1 MDTRVQIPQS
11 RGNRALESMQVARR
25 VADST
30 SGEPRRVPITSTAQS
45 AVFLSVDASHGL
57 PITEISA
64 SRTSPL
70 AASKTPQ
77 RNATAAAATSK
88 APLPAISSPPPAQ
101 QQSVSKQQS
110 PDQTPS
116 RVPSLSTPSRF
127 PSLSP
132 SSLHTRPA
140 SSSQFLRPQDR
151 QLVSIVAETTGSS
164 QERYSRQLSL
174 KRQPSTGTPD
184 TGTETRSS
192 TTAQQSKSSV
202 TSGSAAVSTL
212 ASSPA
217 IRGRV
222 DVPRLAWNRGPLA
235 VVFVRWRCC
244 FCKPCWGH
252 PRHKVH
258 TQHVEVSVCMPPRT
272 TLPNHHKL
280 PPHCHGNM
288 ERHYYRVYVIPFL
301 GEHDASIGRC
311 RKRP

>member
-30 SGEPRRVPITSTAQS
+30 SGEPGRVPITSTAQS

-64 SRTSPL
+64 SRTSPP

-88 APLPAISSPPPAQ
+88 APLPAISSPPSAQ

-110 PDQTPS
+110 PHQTPS
-116 RVPSLSTPSRF
+116 RVPSLSTPSRV

-132 SSLHTRPA
+132 SSLDIRPA

-151 QLVSIVAETTGSS
+151 QLVSIAAETTGSS

-184 TGTETRSS
+184 TGTGTRPS
-192 TTAQQSKSSV
+192 TAAQQSKSSV

-222 DVPRLAWNRGPLA
+222 DAGAAASSYDRTRVA
-235 VVFVRWRCC
+235 
-244 FCKPCWGH
+244 
-252 PRHKVH
+252 
-258 TQHVEVSVCMPPRT
+258 EVSSARNLHPQKPVAHANVPVDLVALTAAASSR
-272 TLPNHHKL
+272 
-280 PPHCHGNM
+280 
-288 ERHYYRVYVIPFL
+288 RQADA
-301 GEHDASIGRC
+301 DASAVQRAASGASSRAARSKTPVSAIE
-311 RKRP
+311 RP